1 MPVGITVEKGF
12 RDHRH
17 KVANMFR
24 KLISAALVTAGLALA
39 ATPVLAQEAPCTK
52 RTAVLK
58 QLSTQYAEAP
68 VAMGLAN
75 NGGVI
80 ELLHS
85 NDRTTW
91 TLIITMPD
99 GMTCPI
105 AAGQS
110 WESVKTLAGS
120 RI

>member
-1 MPVGITVEKGF
+1 MLKI
-12 RDHRH
+12 
-17 KVANMFR
+17 
-24 KLISAALVTAGLALA
+24 LIRAALMTAGLAVA
-39 ATPVLAQEAPCTK
+39 AQPVLAMDAPCTK

-58 QLSTQYAEAP
+58 QLSKQYSEAP

-85 NDRTTW
+85 HNRTTW

-105 AAGQS
+105 AAGQN
-110 WESVKTLAGS
+110 WESLKTLAGS

>member
-1 MPVGITVEKGF
+1 VGIAAENGF
-12 RDHRH
+12 RGRRH
-17 KVANMFR
+17 KVAIML
-24 KLISAALVTAGLALA
+24 KTLISAALVIAGLAFA
-39 ATPVLAQEAPCTK
+39 AKPLLAQGAPCTE

-58 QLSTQYAEAP
+58 QLSKQYSEAP

-85 NDRTTW
+85 RNRTTW

-110 WESVKTLAGS
+110 WESIKTLAGS
-120 RI
+120 RT

>member
-1 MPVGITVEKGF
+1 ML
-12 RDHRH
+12 
-17 KVANMFR
+17 
-24 KLISAALVTAGLALA
+24 KLLIGAALVTAGLTVAPQP
-39 ATPVLAQEAPCTK
+39 TLAQQAPCTE
-52 RTAVLK
+52 RTAILK
-58 QLSTQYAEAP
+58 QLSAQYSEAP

-110 WESVKTLAGS
+110 WESLKTLAGS

>member
-1 MPVGITVEKGF
+1 
-12 RDHRH
+12 
-17 KVANMFR
+17 
-24 KLISAALVTAGLALA
+24 
-39 ATPVLAQEAPCTK
+39 
-52 RTAVLK
+52 
-58 QLSTQYAEAP
+58 
-68 VAMGLAN
+68 
-75 NGGVI
+75 VI

-110 WESVKTLAGS
+110 WEALKTLAGS